1 VAQARFFKPLLHK
14 VMSLTEE
21 RLNNEVSAVMLVNP
35 HKKELYWEVS
45 RGDKSEFF
53 EGKQTLPLGKGIAG
67 NVALTG
73 EAVLLNDVRQDPRW
87 NGSYDK
93 KTGFRTRSMTFVKCQ
108 GRPLLA
114 HLSFSK

>member
-1 VAQARFFKPLLHK
+1 
-14 VMSLTEE
+14 MSLKEE
-21 RLNNEVSAVMLVNP
+21 LLNNEVSAVMLGDP

-53 EGKQTLPLGKGIAG
+53 EGKQTLPLGKGIAE

-73 EAVLLNDVRQDPRW
+73 EAVFLNDVRQDPRW

-108 GRPLLA
+108 RRTLLP
-114 HLSFSK
+114 HLYFSK